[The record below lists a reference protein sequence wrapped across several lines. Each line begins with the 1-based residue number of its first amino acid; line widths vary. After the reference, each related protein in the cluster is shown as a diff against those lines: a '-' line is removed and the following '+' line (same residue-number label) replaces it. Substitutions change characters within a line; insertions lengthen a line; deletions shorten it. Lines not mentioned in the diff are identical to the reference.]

1 MRPRHPAR
9 TARGVTAGLSAA
21 AAFGIVAALAAGD
34 PAAPATLDAPDA
46 PASEPETV
54 LEVRVGPAASDTSVA
69 ASAQAWLAGDEPVE
83 GTRVV
88 EVDPGEREADTRT
101 AAS

>member
-34 PAAPATLDAPDA
+34 PAAPDAPDA